1 MAVAG
6 AALRGAARILAVG
19 TRPVCV
25 EAARKYGATDFIS
38 YKNGQIDEQVL
49 ALTSGRLD
57 VKPLITHVF
66 DGWDK
71 LPQALQLMKDKPQD
85 LIKPVVRL

>member
-1 MAVAG
+1 M
-6 AALRGAARILAVG
+6 
-19 TRPVCV
+19 CSS
-25 EAARKYGATDFIS
+25 D
-38 YKNGQIDEQVL
+38 
-49 ALTSGRLD
+49 
-57 VKPLITHVF
+57 LITYVF